1 MVLVVI
7 VKEFFEGGSD
17 VSSKEIMASEAA
29 RKLGWRMSYLYG
41 ELRAGR
47 FQGARK
53 AGAVWLI
60 PISQV
65 ALVLRRRQER
75 AEKAQQQTKSRPRD

>member
-1 MVLVVI
+1 MSSTEI
-7 VKEFFEGGSD
+7 V
-17 VSSKEIMASEAA
+17 ASEAA

-53 AGAVWLI
+53 ERDIWLI

-65 ALVLRRRQER
+65 ELVMRRRQKKR
-75 AEKAQQQTKSRPRD
+75 KKRLCL